1 MDRVRQVQASLA
13 PPNIAA
19 WRELD
24 AVTTALENSC
34 RRLHARYMRDRG
46 ALEALSEHLAA
57 RTPRH
62 TTRAAV

>member
-1 MDRVRQVQASLA
+1 VRQVQASLA

-24 AVTTALENSC
+24 AVTTLLENSC
-34 RRLHARYMRDRG
+34 RRLHARYMRDR
-46 ALEALSEHLAA
+46 APLEVLGDRLAA

-62 TTRAAV
+62 SARAAV